1 MHIGRLCPASS
12 RTLAIQAPIPTTGAT
27 LGERM
32 PAKKS
37 STHRTVKA
45 GPKAQAQPASD
56 TQPISTALPMDPAGV
71 REDYQR
77 HLAISLGRDAL
88 SVNGRYRYTAM
99 AMAVRDR
106 LMERWKNT
114 HAAYYQSDCKR
125 GYYLSMEFLMGRAM
139 GNALLNIDMDE
150 AAREALHDLGMKL
163 EDIQEEEA
171 DAGLGNG
178 GLGRLAAC
186 FLDSCATLQLP
197 VFGYGLRYEYG
208 MFRQRVVNGQQVEE
222 PERWLAHGS
231 PWELQRPEY
240 TQRVKFG
247 GRSEYYND
255 EHGKSRLRWVGT
267 HDVLAVPYDM
277 PIPGYRNGT
286 VNTLRLWRAEA
297 LEDFDLADFNQGD
310 YQAAIDEGAAAENI
324 TRVLYPN
331 DKSENGKELRLR
343 QQYFLASASLQDIV
357 RRWASVH
364 GHDFRG
370 FAEKNACQLNDTH
383 PTVAVAELMRLL
395 MDEYG
400 QGWDDAWSITTRV
413 FAYTNH
419 TLLPEA
425 LEKWSVGLFRKLL
438 PRPLEIIYEI
448 NARFMR
454 TVANKWPGDTARQAR
469 MSIIEEGSNGGH
481 VRMAYLAIVGSCSVN
496 GVAALHTD
504 LLKAGLFRDFC
515 ELWPS
520 KFNNKTNGVT
530 QRRWMALCNPG
541 MSKLIDGAIGQGW
554 RTELSELRKLAPK
567 AKDKAFREAWIA
579 VKRANKERLAEVVRR
594 ECGVEF
600 PVDAMFDIQV
610 KRIHEY
616 KRQLLNAL
624 HVVHLYARIKA
635 GDTKGWTK
643 RCVLFGGKAAPGYHM
658 AKSII
663 RFCCHLASVINAD
676 PDCKDLLRVA
686 YLPDYRVSMMEKICP
701 AADLSE
707 QISTAGKEASGTGNM
722 KFMMNGAL
730 TIGTLDGAN
739 IEIREEV
746 GDEHFFLFGKTT
758 EEIATMRAGYDPKQI
773 VASDPDL
780 KRVLDLIRSGHFNQC
795 DPGIFDDIIH
805 TLTDWGDYWMVCADF
820 TDYVKAQSKA
830 AALYQDRER
839 WAVSSIL
846 NTASGKFST
855 DRTIGEYNRD
865 IWKLP
870 AVPALP
876 V

>member
-1 MHIGRLCPASS
+1 
-12 RTLAIQAPIPTTGAT
+12 
-27 LGERM
+27 M
-32 PAKKS
+32 PAKTT
-37 STHRTVKA
+37 STRRHANPNAGTATVRKPAKA
-45 GPKAQAQPASD
+45 AATSVE
-56 TQPISTALPMDPAGV
+56 TQPISVGLGMDSEGV
-71 REDYQR
+71 RQDYQR

-88 SVNGRYRYTAM
+88 SVNNRYRYTAL

-114 HAAYYQSDCKR
+114 HAAYYEGDCKR
-125 GYYLSMEFLMGRAM
+125 GYYISLEFLMGRAA
-139 GNALLNIDMDE
+139 GNAMLNLDLEESVRD
-150 AAREALHDLGMKL
+150 ALKDLGMRM

-208 MFRQRVVNGQQVEE
+208 MFRQRIIGGQQVEE
-222 PERWLAHGS
+222 PERWLAHGC

-247 GRSEYYND
+247 GRSEFYTD
-255 EHGKSRLRWVGT
+255 EHGRSRVRWVGT
-267 HDVLAVPYDM
+267 HDVLAVPYDL
-277 PIPGYRNGT
+277 PVPGYRNGT

-297 LEDFDLADFNQGD
+297 LEEFDLADFNQGD

-331 DKSENGKELRLR
+331 DKSANGKELRLR

-370 FAEKNACQLNDTH
+370 FAEKNVCQLNDTH

-395 MDEYG
+395 MDEHG
-400 QGWDDAWSITTRV
+400 LGWEEAWSVTTRV

-425 LEKWSVGLFRKLL
+425 LEKWPVELFRSLL
-438 PRPLEIIYEI
+438 PRIIEIIFEI

-454 TVANKWPGDTARQAR
+454 TVANKWPGDTERLRR
-469 MSIIEEGSNGGH
+469 MSIIEDGAHQH
-481 VRMAYLAIVGSCSVN
+481 VRMAYLAIVGSFSVN

-515 ELWPS
+515 ELWPQ

-530 QRRWMALCNPG
+530 QRRWLALCNPG
-541 MSKLIDGAIGQGW
+541 AAKLIDDTIGSSW
-554 RTELSELRKLAPK
+554 RTDLADLKKLAPK
-567 AKDKAFREAWIA
+567 AKDARFREAWMA

-600 PVDAMFDIQV
+600 SADALFDVQV

-624 HVVHLYARIKA
+624 HVVHLYDRIKR
-635 GDTKGWTK
+635 GETKGWTQ
-643 RCVLFGGKAAPGYHM
+643 RNVLFGGKAAPGYHM
-658 AKSII
+658 AKQII
-663 RFCCHLASVINAD
+663 RFCNHLALVINAD
-676 PDCKDLLRVA
+676 PDCAGLLRVA
-686 YLPDYRVSMMEKICP
+686 YIPDYRVSMMERICP

-746 GDEHFFLFGKTT
+746 GADHFFLFGKTT
-758 EEIATMRAGYDPKQI
+758 EEIAAMRAGYDPKAI
-773 VASDPDL
+773 IAGDPDL
-780 KRVLDLIRSGHFNQC
+780 SRVVGLIRSGHFNQC
-795 DPGIFDDIIH
+795 DPGIFDDILH
-805 TLTDWGDYWMVCADF
+805 SLTDWGDYWMVCADF
-820 TDYVKAQSKA
+820 ASYCEAQRQA

-839 WAVSSIL
+839 WAASSIM
-846 NTASGKFST
+846 NAACSGKFST

>member
-1 MHIGRLCPASS
+1 MAAKSTGTKRVVKTASV
-12 RTLAIQAPIPTTGAT
+12 AKPT
-27 LGERM
+27 
-32 PAKKS
+32 
-37 STHRTVKA
+37 STRNDTE
-45 GPKAQAQPASD
+45 
-56 TQPISTALPMDPAGV
+56 TQPISVGLPMDGV
-71 REDYQR
+71 GLRQDFDR
-77 HLAISLGRDAL
+77 HLAISLGRDSL
-88 SVNGRYRYTAM
+88 SVNNRYRYTALV
-99 AMAVRDR
+99 MAVRDR

-114 HAAYYQSDCKR
+114 HSAYYQSDCKR
-125 GYYLSMEFLMGRAM
+125 GYYLSLEFLMGRAL
-139 GNALLNIDMDE
+139 GNALLNLDLDT
-150 AAREALHDLGMKL
+150 AVREALQDLGMKI
-163 EDIQEEEA
+163 EDLQEEEA

-208 MFRQRVVNGQQVEE
+208 IFRQRIVNGQQIEE
-222 PERWLAHGS
+222 PDRWLAHGS
-231 PWELQRPEY
+231 AWELQRPEY

-247 GRSEYYND
+247 GRSEYYQD
-255 EHGKSRLRWVGT
+255 EHGKTRLRWIAT

-277 PIPGYRNGT
+277 PVPGYRNGT

-297 LEDFDLADFNQGD
+297 LEDFDLADFNKGD

-364 GHDFRG
+364 GQDFRD
-370 FAEKNACQLNDTH
+370 FAEKNVCQLNDTH

-395 MDEYG
+395 MDDYG
-400 QGWDDAWSITTRV
+400 QGWDDAWSVTTRV

-425 LEKWSVGLFRKLL
+425 LEKWPVELFRKLL
-438 PRPLEIIYEI
+438 PRPLEIIFEI

-454 TVANKWPGDTARQAR
+454 VVANKWPGDTARQAR
-469 MSIIEEGSNGGH
+469 MSIIDEGGGGQ

-515 ELWPS
+515 ELWPA

-530 QRRWMALCNPG
+530 QRRWMAMCNPG
-541 MSKLIDGAIGQGW
+541 MARLIDDATGTGW
-554 RTELSELRKLAPK
+554 RTDLSELRKLAPK
-567 AKDKAFREAWIA
+567 AKDRQFREAWMA
-579 VKRANKERLAEVVRR
+579 VKRANKMRLAEVVRR

-600 PVDAMFDIQV
+600 PVDAMFDVQV

-624 HVVHLYARIKA
+624 HVVHLYDRIKR

-663 RFCCHLASVINAD
+663 RFCCHLAGVVNAD
-676 PDCKDLLRVA
+676 PDCQDLLKVA
-686 YLPDYRVSMMEKICP
+686 YIPDYRVSMMEKIAP

-746 GDEHFFLFGKTT
+746 GDDHFFLFGKTT
-758 EEIATMRAGYDPKQI
+758 EEINAMRAGYDPKQVI
-773 VASDPDL
+773 ADDPAL
-780 KRVLDLIRSGHFNQC
+780 SRVIALIRSGHFNQC

-805 TLTDWGDYWMVCADF
+805 TLADWGDYWMVCADF
-820 TDYVKAQSKA
+820 ADYVKAQSKA
-830 AALYQDRER
+830 AALYLDRER

-846 NTASGKFST
+846 NTAASGKFST

-870 AVPALP
+870 TVPALP